1 MSVRPYVPYAAGASA
16 TVTAGKRERAVPLL
30 TVGHRGVMG
39 VEPENTLRSFVRA
52 EREGLDVIELDL
64 HLSKDGELVVM
75 HDADV
80 ARTTDGSGPIGEKT
94 LAELRELDAGEGER
108 VPVFDEVVDAVSTR
122 LQAEIK
128 DRAAARVL
136 AGVIEERGLHD
147 RVTVISFHDEALRET
162 RERLPTIP
170 LVLVAGRSS
179 PTAPERAR
187 ELGAGM
193 VSLELRHI
201 DADTVTRCHDA
212 GIKVISWTVNTDED
226 LARVR
231 ELNLDGVV
239 TDLPGIRRAVSS
251 AA

>member
-1 MSVRPYVPYAAGASA
+1 M
-16 TVTAGKRERAVPLL
+16 PLL

-80 ARTTDGSGPIGEKT
+80 ARTTDGSGPISDFT
-94 LAELRELDAGEGER
+94 LAELRELDAGQGER
-108 VPVFDEVVDAVSTR
+108 VPVFEEVVDAVDSP

-136 AGVIEERGLHD
+136 ADTIRRRELHE
-147 RVTVISFHDEALRET
+147 RVTVISFHAEALRET
-162 RERLPTIP
+162 REHLPDIP
-170 LVLVAGRSS
+170 IVLVAGRSS

-193 VSLELRHI
+193 ISLELQHL
-201 DADTVTRCHDA
+201 DADIVRRAHDA
-212 GIKVISWTVNTDED
+212 GIQVISWTVNTDED

-231 ELNLDGVV
+231 ELGLDGVV
-239 TDLPGIRRAVSS
+239 TDMPAVKRAVGRLG
-251 AA
+251 

>member
-1 MSVRPYVPYAAGASA
+1 M
-16 TVTAGKRERAVPLL
+16 PLL

-64 HLSKDGELVVM
+64 HLSKDGALVVM

-80 ARTTDGSGPIGEKT
+80 ARTTDGSGPISAFT

-108 VPVFDEVVDAVSTR
+108 VPVFDEVVDAVRSP

-136 AGVIEERGLHD
+136 AETIERRGLHD
-147 RVTVISFHDEALRET
+147 RVTVISFHAEALRET
-162 RERLPTIP
+162 RSHLPDIP

-179 PTAPERAR
+179 PTAPERAA

-193 VSLELRHI
+193 ISLDLRHVDQDI
-201 DADTVTRCHDA
+201 VDRAHSA
-212 GIKVISWTVNTDED
+212 GIQVISWTVNTDEE
-226 LARVR
+226 LARAR
-231 ELNLDGVV
+231 TLGLDGVV
-239 TDLPGIRRAVSS
+239 TDMPGIRRAVT
-251 AA
+251 ALA

>member
-1 MSVRPYVPYAAGASA
+1 VS
-16 TVTAGKRERAVPLL
+16 LL
-30 TVGHRGVMG
+30 TVGHRGMMG

-52 EREGLDVIELDL
+52 EHEGVDVIELDL

-80 ARTTDGSGPIGEKT
+80 SRTTDGSGPIGDFT
-94 LAELRELDAGEGER
+94 LEELRRLDAGQGER
-108 VPVFDEVVDAVSTR
+108 IPVFREVVEAVSSP

-136 AGVIEERGLHD
+136 SGAIEELGLHD

-162 RERLPTIP
+162 REHLPGMP
-170 LVLVAGRSS
+170 LVLVTGRST
-179 PTAPERAR
+179 PTAPERAQ
-187 ELGAGM
+187 EVGAFM
-193 VSLELRHI
+193 VSCDLRHLE
-201 DADTVTRCHDA
+201 AETVKRCHDN
-212 GIKVISWTVNTDED
+212 GIKVISWTVNTAED

-231 ELNLDGVV
+231 ELGLDGVV
-239 TDLPGIRRAVSS
+239 TDMPDIRRAAQE

>member
-1 MSVRPYVPYAAGASA
+1 M
-16 TVTAGKRERAVPLL
+16 PLL

-52 EREGLDVIELDL
+52 EREGLDVLELDL

-80 ARTTDGSGPIGEKT
+80 ARTTDGSGPIGDFT
-94 LAELRELDAGEGER
+94 LAELRELDAGQGER
-108 VPVFDEVVDAVSTR
+108 VPVFEEVVDAVRSP

-136 AGVIEERGLHD
+136 AETIERRQLHE
-147 RVTVISFHDEALRET
+147 RVTVISFHAEALRET
-162 RERLPTIP
+162 RRQLPDIP

-179 PTAPERAR
+179 PTAPERAQ

-193 VSLELRHI
+193 ISLELQHI
-201 DADTVTRCHDA
+201 DAEIVRRAHDA
-212 GIKVISWTVNTDED
+212 GIEVISWTVNTDEE
-226 LARVR
+226 LARAR
-231 ELNLDGVV
+231 ELGLDGVV
-239 TDLPGIRRAVSS
+239 TDMPAVKRAVERSG
-251 AA
+251 